1 MILCSDPEDMGAL
14 GLPIQLLRCGD
25 STGDWVQGEEM
36 IGAAIKEGIHGVLK
50 STRLTLIW
58 INGS

>member
-14 GLPIQLLRCGD
+14 GLPIQLLCCGD